1 MTAPDNHLAQRAHE
15 LYDRAAQQLDPEV
28 HARLHTARLHA
39 LAAAHE
45 GDRHRL
51 GVGAR
56 WLLPSGACAV
66 IVLAAVTL
74 WQPLQQSRS
83 PASASA
89 AQGSE
94 IDNELPPD
102 AAQNDPQL
110 YQNLDFYGW
119 LASNDRTINGR

>member
-1 MTAPDNHLAQRAHE
+1 MTAPDDHIAQRARE
-15 LYDRAAQQLDPEV
+15 LYDRAAQRTDPAIG
-28 HARLHTARLHA
+28 ARLHTARLHA
-39 LAAAHE
+39 LAAAHDGE
-45 GDRHRL
+45 RRHA
-51 GVGAR
+51 GAR

-74 WQPLQQSRS
+74 WQPLQQSRRPV
-83 PASASA
+83 PANT

-102 AAQNDPQL
+102 AVQNDPQM

-119 LASNDRTINGR
+119 LASNGHTVDGR